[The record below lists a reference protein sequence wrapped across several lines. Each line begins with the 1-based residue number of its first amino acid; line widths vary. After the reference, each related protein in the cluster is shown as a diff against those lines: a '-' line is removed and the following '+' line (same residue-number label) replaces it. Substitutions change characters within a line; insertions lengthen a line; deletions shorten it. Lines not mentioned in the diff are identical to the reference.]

1 MAYNPYQQYKQQ
13 SLSTLAPGEILV
25 KLYEELIKQMTLAK
39 IKIEQKDYGAVDAAL
54 TKGQSV
60 LSTLADSLDM
70 RYPIAK
76 DLHDM
81 YAFIARHLLTAN
93 LKKDV
98 KMVEDC
104 IPLVRDLRDA
114 FDQADK
120 INRRTAVSAA
130 RVGRAAL

>member
-1 MAYNPYQQYKQQ
+1 MAYNPYEQYKQQ
-13 SLSTLAPGEILV
+13 SLATLAPGEILV

-54 TKGQSV
+54 TKGQSI

-70 RYPIAK
+70 RFPISK
-76 DLHDM
+76 DLRNM
-81 YAFIARHLLTAN
+81 YAFIAQHLLRAN
-93 LKKDV
+93 LKKDAV
-98 KMVEDC
+98 MVDDC

-120 INRRTAVSAA
+120 INRRSVVSAS